1 MIEVEQS
8 LPLPNLS
15 LLELPEIV
23 VQTRGKDGF
32 IVYLDFKDA
41 FYLDSSL
48 ISKNLSA
55 LNVGYPPSPLSFSGW
70 VGFFGYEFL
79 AANLGIPLRSKRDL
93 DIRDGWFGRPQ
104 TIIHLL
110 PNRTKIESV
119 LHNRESELEN
129 LLKFPPIH
137 DLGTIEFPTTSQ
149 KCNLSFSE
157 YEKIFTRAKEAILDG
172 ESYQIK
178 ISQRHEAEVKIDPL
192 LAFAKLNL
200 ANPAP
205 ESFMLQNSRFSLV
218 SCSPEI
224 VIDRKGD
231 RITTRP
237 IGGTYERNKNEK
249 DCSVIERF
257 LRDPKEVAEHNM
269 LVDLERNDLSA
280 ICIPGSVQLSRFR
293 EVETYAHLHHL
304 VSTIEGIAKADVG
317 LNEILSAMLP
327 GGSITGC
334 PKIRTMEWIDQ
345 LEPCFRGPYTGSFG
359 TLSDHGDISLNLIIR
374 SMLVL
379 NNHCYTQAGGGIV
392 IGSNPEYEYNENNLK
407 ARALLDL
414 LS

>member
-119 LHNRESELEN
+119 LHHRESELEN

-137 DLGTIEFPTTSQ
+137 DL
-149 KCNLSFSE
+149 
-157 YEKIFTRAKEAILDG
+157 
-172 ESYQIK
+172 
-178 ISQRHEAEVKIDPL
+178 
-192 LAFAKLNL
+192 
-200 ANPAP
+200 
-205 ESFMLQNSRFSLV
+205 
-218 SCSPEI
+218 
-224 VIDRKGD
+224 
-231 RITTRP
+231 
-237 IGGTYERNKNEK
+237 
-249 DCSVIERF
+249 
-257 LRDPKEVAEHNM
+257 
-269 LVDLERNDLSA
+269 
-280 ICIPGSVQLSRFR
+280 
-293 EVETYAHLHHL
+293 
-304 VSTIEGIAKADVG
+304 STKR
-317 LNEILSAMLP
+317 SLP
-327 GGSITGC
+327 GQRRQFSTGRAIRLKFPSVTRQRSKSILFLPLPSSTS
-334 PKIRTMEWIDQ
+334 PIPPLNRS
-345 LEPCFRGPYTGSFG
+345 CFKTVVF
-359 TLSDHGDISLNLIIR
+359 LWL
-374 SMLVL
+374 
-379 NNHCYTQAGGGIV
+379 A
-392 IGSNPEYEYNENNLK
+392 
-407 ARALLDL
+407 ALLRL
-414 LS
+414 

>member
-79 AANLGIPLRSKRDL
+79 AANLGIALRSKRDL

-137 DLGTIEFPTTSQ
+137 NLSTIEFPTTSQ

-157 YEKIFTRAKEAILDG
+157 YEKILPGQRRQFSTERAIRLKFPSVTRQRSKSILFL
-172 ESYQIK
+172 
-178 ISQRHEAEVKIDPL
+178 PL
-192 LAFAKLNL
+192 PSSTSPILHLNL
-200 ANPAP
+200 
-205 ESFMLQNSRFSLV
+205 
-218 SCSPEI
+218 SCFKI
-224 VIDRKGD
+224 AV
-231 RITTRP
+231 
-237 IGGTYERNKNEK
+237 
-249 DCSVIERF
+249 F
-257 LRDPKEVAEHNM
+257 LWLA
-269 LVDLERNDLSA
+269 
-280 ICIPGSVQLSRFR
+280 
-293 EVETYAHLHHL
+293 
-304 VSTIEGIAKADVG
+304 
-317 LNEILSAMLP
+317 
-327 GGSITGC
+327 
-334 PKIRTMEWIDQ
+334 
-345 LEPCFRGPYTGSFG
+345 
-359 TLSDHGDISLNLIIR
+359 
-374 SMLVL
+374 
-379 NNHCYTQAGGGIV
+379 
-392 IGSNPEYEYNENNLK
+392 
-407 ARALLDL
+407 ALLRL
-414 LS
+414 